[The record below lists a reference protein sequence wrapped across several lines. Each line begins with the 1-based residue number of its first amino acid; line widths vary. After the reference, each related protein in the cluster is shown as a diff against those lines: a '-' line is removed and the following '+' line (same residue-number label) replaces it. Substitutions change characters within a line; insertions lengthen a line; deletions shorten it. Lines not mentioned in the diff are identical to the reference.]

1 MTPNYQLAN
10 IQQAIEAHFADID
23 RLGIRQGN
31 NRVTTTTIYIDNA
44 KAISITS
51 TRSKI
56 CVCKIH
62 DPRIIA
68 ILNSHQLGIMFLN
81 TSYSCMFGYDQARLL
96 NAITL
101 LINSAIPNC
110 ANDRITRKDGD
121 IQKSMYLLYSFIAI
135 FVILLIASAINMI
148 WDCGPYGLGLILI
161 ALIPELLA
169 IFISKMLISKG
180 HTSLTPSLLMS
191 LGPLVCIILMLLSA
205 FDFI

>member
-31 NRVTTTTIYIDNA
+31 NRVTTTTIFIDNA

-51 TRSKI
+51 SRSKI

-62 DPRIIA
+62 DPRIRA
-68 ILNSHQLGIMFLN
+68 ILNSHQSCIMFLN
-81 TSYSCMFGYDQARLL
+81 SSYSCMFGYDQARLL

-101 LINSAIPNC
+101 LINVAIPNC
-110 ANDRITRKDGD
+110 TNDRITRKDGD

-135 FVILLIASAINMI
+135 FVILLIASAITI
-148 WDCGPYGLGLILI
+148 IFTWGPDDLGSILI

-180 HTSLTPSLLMS
+180 HTMLTPYLLMS
-191 LGPLVCIILMLLSA
+191 LGPLVCIILMLII
-205 FDFI
+205 FIF

>member
-1 MTPNYQLAN
+1 MTTNYQLVN

-62 DPRIIA
+62 DPRIRV

-101 LINSAIPNC
+101 LINTAIPNC
-110 ANDRITRKDGD
+110 TNDRITRKDGD
-121 IQKSMYLLYSFIAI
+121 IQKSMHLLYSFIAI
-135 FVILLIASAINMI
+135 FVIILIASAIPIISYWGLDDI
-148 WDCGPYGLGLILI
+148 WVILTP
-161 ALIPELLA
+161 LIPELLA

-180 HTSLTPSLLMS
+180 HTTLTLSLLMS
-191 LGPLVCIILMLLSA
+191 LVPFAWIITYVLLW
-205 FDFI
+205 FLW